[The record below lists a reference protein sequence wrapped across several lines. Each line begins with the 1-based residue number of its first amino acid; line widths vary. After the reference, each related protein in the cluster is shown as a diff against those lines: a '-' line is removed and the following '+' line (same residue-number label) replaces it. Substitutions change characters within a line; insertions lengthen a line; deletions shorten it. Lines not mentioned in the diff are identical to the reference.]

1 MPTSVSLR
9 WLAVSVFI
17 VSSVL
22 NYLDRNLLS
31 ALSPFIMAEFHFNQT
46 GFGWLIS
53 AFSITYAFSSLAA
66 GWALDR
72 FGVNRTIYAAAA
84 WWSTAA
90 LSTGLVGSFPALGFC
105 RSALGIGESAG
116 VSAVGKLN
124 AIYLNPEERAL
135 GAALNQIGI
144 SVGSALAVYWGVQ
157 AASAHGWRWPF
168 MLAGICGFVWLPVW
182 WLVSRTVP
190 AQFQSSELAREK
202 PSLKIFAD
210 RNLLILVLANL
221 LWMGGYTLWSN
232 WTTLYLVHV
241 QNITVEQSR
250 HYAYIPPL
258 ISNLGGF
265 FGGWLSL
272 HWTKKGANP
281 ISARRRAVWVGAICS
296 LITLFLPFASNPRWA
311 TALISASFFFALA
324 GSVNIYALPIDI
336 FGPKRTGMALA
347 ALTFSFGLLQT
358 VISPII
364 GYLSDHKLYTQVI
377 WLVTLPLLLS
387 ALVLQTLKPPR
398 QMSSSPK
405 ASALTEP
412 RA

>member
-1 MPTSVSLR
+1 MSTSVSLR
-9 WLAVSVFI
+9 WLAVSVF
-17 VSSVL
+17 VLSSVL
-22 NYLDRNLLS
+22 NYLDRNLLA

-46 GFGWLIS
+46 GYGWLIS
-53 AFSITYAFSSLAA
+53 AFSITYAVSSLAA

-72 FGVNRTIYAAAA
+72 FGVNRTIYVSAA

-90 LSTGLVGSFPALGFC
+90 VGTGIVGSFPALAVC

-124 AIYLNPEERAL
+124 GIYLNPGERAL

-144 SVGSALAVYWGVQ
+144 SVGSSLAVYWGVS
-157 AASAHGWRWPF
+157 AAQAHGWRWPF
-168 MLAGICGFVWLPVW
+168 MLAGICGFIWLPVW
-182 WLVSRTVP
+182 WLLSRKVP
-190 AQFQSSELAREK
+190 AQFQASEVALEK
-202 PSLKIFAD
+202 PSFKIFAD
-210 RNLLILVLANL
+210 RNLLILVAANL
-221 LWMGGYTLWSN
+221 LWMAGYSLWSS

-272 HWTKKGANP
+272 HWGKKSANP
-281 ISARRRAVWVGAICS
+281 ISARRRAVWVGAVCS
-296 LITLFLPFASNPRWA
+296 LITLFLPFAPDARWA

-336 FGPKRTGMALA
+336 YGPKRAGMALA

-364 GYLSDHKLYTQVI
+364 GYLSDHKLYTEVI

-387 ALVLQTLKPPR
+387 ASLLQ
-398 QMSSSPK
+398 
-405 ASALTEP
+405 ALRPAQQSQNELLD
-412 RA
+412 

>member
-17 VSSVL
+17 VSSIL

-31 ALSPFIMAEFHFNQT
+31 ALSPFIMGEFHFNQT
-46 GFGWLIS
+46 GYGWLIS
-53 AFSITYAFSSLAA
+53 AFSATYAISSLAA

-72 FGVNRTIYAAAA
+72 FGINRTINFAAA
-84 WWSTAA
+84 WWSSAA
-90 LSTGLVGSFPALGFC
+90 VGTGLVGSFPALGIC
-105 RSALGIGESAG
+105 RGALGIGESAG

-124 AIYLNPEERAL
+124 AIYLKPEERAL

-144 SVGSALAVYWGVQ
+144 SVGSSLAVYWGVQ
-157 AASAHGWRWPF
+157 AALARGWRWPF
-168 MLAGICGFVWLPVW
+168 MLAGACGFAWLPVW
-182 WLVSRTVP
+182 WFVSRRIP
-190 AQFQSSELAREK
+190 AQFQSSELSREA
-202 PSLKIFAD
+202 PSFSIFKE
-210 RNLLILVLANL
+210 RNLLLLVLANL
-221 LWMGGYTLWSN
+221 LWMGGYSLWSS

-241 QNITVEQSR
+241 HNISVEESR
-250 HYAYIPPL
+250 HYAWIPPL
-258 ISNLGGF
+258 VSNAGGF

-272 HWTKKGANP
+272 YWTKKSNP

-296 LITLFLPFASNPRWA
+296 LVTLLLPLASDVRIA

-336 FGPKRTGMALA
+336 YGAKRSGMALA
-347 ALTFSFGLLQT
+347 ALTCSYGLLQT

-364 GYLSDHKLYTQVI
+364 GYLSDHKLYTEVV

-387 ALVLQTLKPPR
+387 ALVLQGLK
-398 QMSSSPK
+398 S
-405 ASALTEP
+405 E
-412 RA
+412 

>member
-168 MLAGICGFVWLPVW
+168 MLAGICGFVWLPVGGSS
-182 WLVSRTVP
+182 VAPSPPNFNPPNSP
-190 AQFQSSELAREK
+190 AKNHPSKFSPTATYSS
-202 PSLKIFAD
+202 
-210 RNLLILVLANL
+210 
-221 LWMGGYTLWSN
+221 
-232 WTTLYLVHV
+232 
-241 QNITVEQSR
+241 
-250 HYAYIPPL
+250 
-258 ISNLGGF
+258 
-265 FGGWLSL
+265 
-272 HWTKKGANP
+272 
-281 ISARRRAVWVGAICS
+281 
-296 LITLFLPFASNPRWA
+296 
-311 TALISASFFFALA
+311 
-324 GSVNIYALPIDI
+324 
-336 FGPKRTGMALA
+336 
-347 ALTFSFGLLQT
+347 
-358 VISPII
+358 
-364 GYLSDHKLYTQVI
+364 
-377 WLVTLPLLLS
+377 
-387 ALVLQTLKPPR
+387 
-398 QMSSSPK
+398 SSSPTSCGW
-405 ASALTEP
+405 AVTRSGLTGP
-412 RA
+412 PST